1 VSSIRSAR
9 PSKGPGP
16 YSSILSTCANGS
28 SSASPP
34 GWRTSEEGREAEAA
48 AGQFSHGIDQ
58 AQDFVTGN
66 LHWIVPIVV
75 LAFVLIVVIT
85 LVVVWLSSRARF
97 TFLYDVARNKAEFW
111 NPWRQFRDHGNSL
124 FGFRIVL
131 TIVGFIMVAGFLAPI
146 GVLVFLWKTGGAP
159 GLLAI
164 WGLGVCAV
172 LFFCAVVV
180 LRLVGLFTQE
190 FVVPIMYARTA
201 SWVEG
206 WRILLDLM
214 AFNKARFILYALFQ
228 FVIWLITVA
237 LLVAAMCF
245 TCGCACCFLALPYIG
260 TVVILPILVFLRAYS
275 LYYLEQYGAEDG
287 LFGLGCPV
295 FGAGAVVS
303 GDGVL
308 ELPPRLRGERDGELD
323 RIHVHPLEV
332 VDLAG
337 SFERPVL
344 RIEVAADLD
353 LDGDVA
359 RVADLD
365 PKTADLVPAGDVT
378 GQVEAVVARL
388 KLH

>member
-1 VSSIRSAR
+1 MTIRPDHVSVVDPIGPAIDRARTVLFDPFDLRKWFVIGFSAWLANLGGGQGGGSGGR
-9 PSKGPGP
+9 GGGGGPSDF
-16 YSSILSTCANGS
+16 
-28 SSASPP
+28 
-34 GWRTSEEGREAEAA
+34 REIPAEVCR
-48 AGQFSHGIDQ
+48 GLGH
-58 AQDFVTGN
+58 AQDFVTSN
-66 LHWIVPIVV
+66 LYWIVPIVV

-97 TFLYDVARNKAEFW
+97 TFLYCVAQNKGEFW

-146 GVLVFLWKTGGAP
+146 GVLVYLWKTGAAP
-159 GLLAI
+159 GVLAI

-228 FVIWLITVA
+228 FVIWLIIGA
-237 LLVAAMCF
+237 LVLAAMCF

-260 TVVILPILVFLRAYS
+260 TVVTLPIWVFLRAYS
-275 LYYLEQYGAEDG
+275 LYYLEQYGPEFHMIVPEPEMA
-287 LFGLGCPV
+287 
-295 FGAGAVVS
+295 A
-303 GDGVL
+303 
-308 ELPPRLRGERDGELD
+308 
-323 RIHVHPLEV
+323 PLN
-332 VDLAG
+332 
-337 SFERPVL
+337 PY
-344 RIEVAADLD
+344 
-353 LDGDVA
+353 
-359 RVADLD
+359 
-365 PKTADLVPAGDVT
+365 PT
-378 GQVEAVVARL
+378 
-388 KLH
+388 